1 MTMSTATTSLDRH
14 QVRNDAVFRELASI
28 EQRLRD
34 IEMEFDEMSERD
46 RAHIK
51 AKQRDAR
58 DSLERGETKNL
69 VVITPPEEND
79 GSHAVS
85 KYEGIYTFI
94 EAGSLDL
101 QRGDETLVRVVDVGD
116 NHAEAIALERVQS
129 GGTQ

>member
-1 MTMSTATTSLDRH
+1 MTTSTAETSLDRNH
-14 QVRNDAVFRELASI
+14 GSYDAVFHELATI

-34 IEMEFDEMSERD
+34 LEMEIDEMSNGKQS
-46 RAHIK
+46 HIQ

-85 KYEGIYTFI
+85 KFEGIYTFI
-94 EAGSLDL
+94 ETGPLEL
-101 QRGDETLVRVVDVGD
+101 GRGDETRVRIVDVGD
-116 NHAEAIALERVQS
+116 NHAEAIALERIESEAAQ
-129 GGTQ
+129 